1 MFLILIVVTI
11 SLVVPE
17 VAKAQE
23 VKPNFLLEGSIRRGF
38 VISAGMVYADES
50 NEEFSMEAHASWS
63 YPNSSFGLT
72 CIVRPIKGK
81 AGQLFGFGVEGLY
94 FFKAKVSSKSHV
106 ANGASGSSLVT
117 DPQSYWRTTGVGVIP
132 TLEISVPI
140 KKWRL
145 GITGQPFAF
154 GTWNYY
160 YKDDRWSDWKQY
172 YSLNFYVSFHL

>member
-1 MFLILIVVTI
+1 MFSILVIMIT
-11 SLVVPE
+11 SLVVSE
-17 VAKAQE
+17 VVQAQ

-50 NEEFSMEAHASWS
+50 NEEFSLQADASWS
-63 YPNSSFGLT
+63 HPNSSFGIRCL
-72 CIVRPIKGK
+72 VRPIKGK

-94 FFKAKVSSKSHV
+94 FFKAKISTKSHV
-106 ANGASGSSLVT
+106 ANGANGSSLVT

-154 GTWNYY
+154 GTWNYD
-160 YKDDRWSDWKQY
+160 YKSEEWSQWKQY